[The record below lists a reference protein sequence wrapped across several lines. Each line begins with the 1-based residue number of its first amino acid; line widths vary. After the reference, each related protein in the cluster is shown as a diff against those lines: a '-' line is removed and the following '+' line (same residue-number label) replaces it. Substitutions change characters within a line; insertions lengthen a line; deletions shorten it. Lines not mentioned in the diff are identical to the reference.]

1 MMEMLIPLLKRH
13 SLAIA
18 EINADSEILNGTALE
33 GISNTTAPL
42 DVKRSVDSGELL
54 KYMHLNHL

>member
-1 MMEMLIPLLKRH
+1 M
-13 SLAIA
+13 AIA
-18 EINADSEILNGTALE
+18 EINADSAILNGTALE